1 METLVSSHAK
11 PLSAVVEKYG
21 ELWAEEL
28 ISEWSS
34 TRRFSDP
41 EGLSREAWMGSLA
54 RLSLAFQKV
63 GDVGASTAQLLL
75 WDSWRYVSESID
87 RGLELSTPSY
97 RQRTLTELR
106 VPIAAILDG
115 MSLVGAIE
123 LRDQAVRLLC
133 GDERLTDCAI
143 ATLKASPAA
152 NCRSTGLDVIANHCS
167 AVLESRLA
175 RPSRAPPT
183 TGRSNSRQDVAAS
196 CAISCVTSSPI
207 RPRQRSSGH
216 SPRNAEPMCIAEST
230 APNCR
235 SNTRPSG
242 SDDPT
247 PWC

>member
-1 METLVSSHAK
+1 MVEHSAILRPRRTEPRGVDALGST
-11 PLSAVVEKYG
+11 PLPRLSKGGRCRSVHGSAVAV
-21 ELWAEEL
+21 
-28 ISEWSS
+28 
-34 TRRFSDP
+34 
-41 EGLSREAWMGSLA
+41 GLLAIREREHRPGSRALH
-54 RLSLAFQKV
+54 
-63 GDVGASTAQLLL
+63 AQLPPA
-75 WDSWRYVSESID
+75 DPHRTASPD
-87 RGLELSTPSY
+87 RC
-97 RQRTLTELR
+97 
-106 VPIAAILDG
+106 VLDG

-235 SNTRPSG
+235 SNTRPGG

-247 PWC
+247 PLC